1 MNKEAL
7 YYQKEENTI
16 KCKLCPHRCAIQEG
30 KSGACRVRVAKKDE
44 NGELRL
50 YSTNYGEI
58 TSIAL
63 DPIEKKPLNQFYPQS
78 RILSIGTFG
87 CNFKCPYCQ
96 NHRIS
101 QDKPET
107 KFVSA
112 KDMAIISKEIIDNIG
127 LAFTYNEPIIWYE
140 YVLDVCKN
148 IKKIN
153 PEQKTVLV
161 TNGYIN
167 EEPFRELLPYIDAI
181 NIDLK
186 GGKDFYNKLCKG
198 ELEEVENA
206 IRIAYSMKC
215 HLEITTLLV
224 PGENTDY
231 PSLNY
236 IGQFISSIDKD
247 IPLHLARYIPSYKM
261 DRKTTALEE
270 IRTSYKLLK
279 SYLNNIYL
287 QDLNEAE
294 YDFCKAK

>member
-16 KCKLCPHRCAIQEG
+16 KCKLCPHRCVIQEG

-63 DPIEKKPLNQFYPQS
+63 DPIEKKPLNQFYPRS

-167 EEPFRELLPYIDAI
+167 EEPFKELLPYIDAI

-186 GGKDFYNKLCKG
+186 GGKDFCSFAKILAKIFYFLGKNLFKNLLQNLYFFTQKHSLIFYLKECFYYTI
-198 ELEEVENA
+198 LYFIV
-206 IRIAYSMKC
+206 
-215 HLEITTLLV
+215 LLLV
-224 PGENTDY
+224 QLFA
-231 PSLNY
+231 LN
-236 IGQFISSIDKD
+236 
-247 IPLHLARYIPSYKM
+247 L
-261 DRKTTALEE
+261 
-270 IRTSYKLLK
+270 
-279 SYLNNIYL
+279 
-287 QDLNEAE
+287 
-294 YDFCKAK
+294 